1 MPDRSKVAFFAINGT
16 SPRQG
21 CKSEEIRYL
30 TIAWSD
36 QKRPFRLS
44 SDADTNYGRVEFAC
58 FFQQNKQSSEAVEP
72 FWQKRRGNPM
82 RSSDCMTKAGRGPAE
97 PLLQHCAYGIAEQWI
112 CVVVCFLGVFTGE
125 LARAQVVRPPEP
137 IDPGPINGEMYYLIN
152 QSSGLQMDLNHD
164 STTSGDNILV
174 NSRSFTSLSQRWAF
188 TKALSGNWKISNIL
202 NGLCLGGAVSRHI
215 THAVQRRCAINIPTQ
230 EWSFLYVKNGY
241 NVIKNAGTNLV
252 LDVSDASLSPGA
264 QLIESPLSKF
274 PAQSQLWLSR
284 PTFFRGNDSSLQEKA
299 EYDRVAVNNASSYP
313 WWHDAYLPGQDL
325 LQIFKNNGMN
335 MIRVRPASI
344 NTTVTHGG
352 ISFPITTGP
361 YNHYTLALP
370 PAPQIIPA
378 TAAGSAGSAG
388 DYAETDWSGIDLA
401 VRAKN
406 LGMSVALSLF
416 YDGWNT
422 SDTPG
427 NWAGATLAQLSGVP
441 STADCSVA
449 GNCLM
454 YNYVKQE
461 MELYRAMG
469 AWPDVVAI
477 GNEVT
482 SGMFNSSGSAGL
494 SDINCN
500 TNNNGGGTCFI
511 AIQKAAMQAILDAAS
526 DTSDPKLLGPTLP
539 PPIRCVHITGDRD
552 LFTYYYGATT
562 NGIPLDAICESY
574 YPGWHGPTTQTQYSW
589 YHSSGQQ
596 IAETNFDKEANQLGL
611 PIFNIED
618 GVSYALASVY
628 STASPQDVW
637 YGINPPGPSP
647 ALARQ
652 AMIDLNQV
660 QKSAPNN
667 LHMGMEWWAGEATSI
682 SGAALGPLND
692 FWGTGGVGLFDNGTT
707 PGDPRDNVAMPVMLA
722 MGGKLDP
729 TLTYKFVNA
738 ANGRILETADA
749 STAAGAALSTGLD
762 TGVTGLYQQWRIL
775 SQAGNPEENSAIY
788 PAPMDQRGDG
798 YFQITNMNQLNGVN
812 VLDSQDGASGQ
823 PVVQNPQSD
832 STDVITGNANQ
843 EWDIQSAGNCG
854 DVPAKCNTPPLSAS
868 ENYYTIINKAT
879 GLLLTG
885 DGTNANAVIVSL
897 PPAKASN
904 GDFTIPAIKGQLWQI
919 VPVHITGRALYS
931 FSGFQPPVENSPT
944 MNRENAGQ
952 AIPIEF
958 GLGDDRGQNV
968 IVPGYPTVTQVDCGS
983 EDPIGGA
990 MEADT
995 SSNSGLSYNAWSDTY
1010 TYLWKTDRRMEGT
1023 CQEFTLL
1030 LVDGSDHTAYF
1041 QFR

>member
-1 MPDRSKVAFFAINGT
+1 MQSIDSAIN
-16 SPRQG
+16 PN
-21 CKSEEIRYL
+21 C
-30 TIAWSD
+30 
-36 QKRPFRLS
+36 RPTEL
-44 SDADTNYGRVEFAC
+44 
-58 FFQQNKQSSEAVEP
+58 
-72 FWQKRRGNPM
+72 
-82 RSSDCMTKAGRGPAE
+82 
-97 PLLQHCAYGIAEQWI
+97 LLQHRAYRIAERWI
-112 CVVVCFLGVFTGE
+112 CVVVSLLGMFSAE
-125 LARAQVVRPPEP
+125 LARTQVVQPPEP

-152 QSSGLQMDLNHD
+152 QSSGLQMDLSHN

-188 TKALSGNWKISNIL
+188 AKALSGNWKISNIL
-202 NGLCLGGAVSRHI
+202 NGLCLGGAVSEHI
-215 THAVQRRCAINIPTQ
+215 TYVVQKVCAINVPTQ
-230 EWSFLYVKNGY
+230 EWSLQYVKNGY
-241 NVIKNAGTNLV
+241 NVIKNVSTNLV
-252 LDVSDASLSPGA
+252 LDVSDSGLSPGA
-264 QLIESPLSKF
+264 QLIESPLLKS
-274 PAQSQLWLSR
+274 PAQSQLWLFR
-284 PTFFRGNDSSLQEKA
+284 PAFFRGNDSSLQEKE
-299 EYDRVAVNNASSYP
+299 EYDRVAVNDASSYP

-361 YNHYTLALP
+361 YNHYTLAPP
-370 PAPQIIPA
+370 PATQIIPA
-378 TAAGSAGSAG
+378 SATGGTGSAG

-441 STADCSVA
+441 STADCGAV

-494 SDINCN
+494 SGTNCD

-511 AIQKAAMQAILDAAS
+511 AVQKAAMQAILDAAS
-526 DTSDPKLLGPTLP
+526 DTSNPELLGPPLP
-539 PPIRCVHITGDRD
+539 PPIRCIHITGDRD
-552 LFTYYYGATT
+552 LYTYFYGAAS

-574 YPGWHGPTTQTQYSW
+574 YPGWHGPTTQAQYNW
-589 YHSSGQQ
+589 HHSGGQQ

-618 GVSYALASVY
+618 GVSYALESVY
-628 STASPQDVW
+628 STASPQDAW
-637 YGINPPGPSP
+637 YGINPPGPAP

-660 QKSAPNN
+660 QKGVPNN

-682 SGAALGPLND
+682 SGSALGPLND
-692 FWGTGGVGLFDNGTT
+692 FWGTGGVGLFDNRTT
-707 PGDPRDNVAMPVMLA
+707 PGDPRDNAAMPVMLA

-729 TLTYKFVNA
+729 TLAYKLVNA
-738 ANGRILETADA
+738 ANGRVLETAAA
-749 STAAGAALSTGLD
+749 STVAGAALSTGLN

-775 SQAGNPEENSAIY
+775 SQAGNPEENNAIY
-788 PAPMDQRGDG
+788 PAPMDHRGDG
-798 YFQITNMNQLNGVN
+798 YFQIINMNQINGVN

-823 PVVQNPQSD
+823 PVVQNPQSE
-832 STDVITGNANQ
+832 STDAITGNANQ

-854 DVPAKCNTPPLSAS
+854 DVPAKCTNPPLTADG
-868 ENYYTIINKAT
+868 NYYTIINKAT
-879 GLLLTG
+879 GMLLTAE
-885 DGTNANAVIVSL
+885 GTNADAKIVLL
-897 PPAKASN
+897 PPAEASN
-904 GDFTIPAIKGQLWQI
+904 GDFTVPANKGQLWQI
-919 VPVHITGRALYS
+919 IPVHITGRALYP

-944 MNRENAGQ
+944 MNRESAGQ
-952 AIPIEF
+952 AITIMF
-958 GLGDDRGQNV
+958 SLGDDRGLGV
-968 IVPGYPTVTQVDCGS
+968 IVPGYPVVTQVDCGS
-983 EDPIGGA
+983 EDPIGSA

-995 SSNSGLSYNAWSDTY
+995 SGNSGLSYDARSDTY
-1010 TYLWKTDRRMEGT
+1010 TYVWKTDKRMEGT

-1030 LVDGSDHTAYF
+1030 LVDGSDHIAYF